1 MPKEETRAEMP
12 FLDHLEELRWRILWS
27 LLALL
32 VGTLIGFWLVQRYD
46 LLGLLKRP
54 IAPFL
59 PQGRLY
65 MTHPTDAFVITIKLA
80 VLVGLVLAA
89 PVLVWQAWA
98 FFSPALFKREKRF
111 LVPVLLSSL
120 VLFAAGAALAYEW
133 VLPAAFKILLGFQR
147 ADIEPIITVDAYV
160 GFAAQLVLAFGL
172 AFQLPL
178 VIMLLAAL
186 GVVTPAFLSKN
197 RRYWIVIAALIAG
210 IVTPTPDAL
219 TMLTMMVPLVLLY
232 EVGIILA
239 RLVSR
244 RKKEPD
250 ADAGAA
256 GALLLVALLCGAAG
270 TAGAQGT
277 PIRPGLPTRPLV
289 RDTSLGPRVPRPDSA
304 PGPIDTTAAR
314 RMGIPTQPAR
324 AIPAPDSV
332 IQELL
337 KRPGFSSTRYAADSL
352 TFHADSRQIDLTGR
366 AMIEREG
373 STLEA
378 DSVHFQQSNCRIDAM
393 GEPKLF
399 SEGTVLVGEGM
410 RYDTCERR
418 GIVAEALTRVNQ
430 AGVGWF
436 LRGHLTIDS
445 ASTRVYADRSTVT
458 SSDLPLPDYH
468 FGASRVKWVTNTL
481 MVARPAVLYVRDV
494 PVLWLPFIFQDLR
507 RGRRSGILVPRFGLN
522 DLVRTNPGYRRHIS
536 NIGYYVVLSDYLD
549 AQAAMDWYAGTS
561 IGFNGQ
567 VQYRWLNQFV
577 TGSLAATRQYE
588 LGVSHSR
595 SLRLLW
601 SHSQAFDMRTRL
613 NANVDFATSARV
625 VQQNTVDP
633 YLATATLRSNLNFNK
648 TFNWGQVS
656 VGGTR
661 SQELSSGV
669 VTQSF
674 PSFTLAPAPINL
686 SEAITWSPSFGLTTD
701 RTSKQNG
708 GTIPG
713 PIVNGLATTD
723 SIRFFTQNTAVSFG
737 TPLRFGR
744 WNVPNAV
751 SFTHSVSDRR
761 SAVILPDPTDTT
773 RTVTRYYNEDFT
785 TSIDWNPSLGLPT
798 VFQRTWKLQ
807 PSVGIQ
813 NSTGG
818 AFLLR
823 NRYTDGQFVSQGK
836 RLSFSASVS
845 PALFGFFPGVG
856 PLSRIRHSVSPSV
869 RWAYAPSANVPEAYA
884 RALDPARRTPLLR
897 SPRSH
902 TLSFGLNQTFEG
914 KLRPP
919 PGDTTGQ
926 AEARK
931 VKLLSLQTS
940 GIDYDIEQAK
950 LAGKNGWKTSVLSNQ
965 FTSDLLPGF
974 TLSTTHDLW
983 EGAVGADSARF
994 RPFLGRISARFGV
1007 SANTVR
1013 GLIAVFTGGGAER
1026 PRDARDSAP
1035 ALPGKG
1041 SSGPFHGA
1049 LDRMSASNMGGGRRP
1064 FSMSVTF
1071 DVDRLRPS
1079 TVTPVATTT
1088 GNRTV
1093 GFAMSFSPTPGWS
1106 ASWDTQYNMVTK
1118 EFGQHVLRL
1127 DRDLRRWHATFAFV
1141 KAPNGNF
1148 SFDFFVSLLDQ
1159 PDIKFQYDQ
1168 RTVKR

>member
-1 MPKEETRAEMP
+1 MPKDDIRAEMP

-27 LLALL
+27 LLAVLA
-32 VGTLIGFWLVQRYD
+32 GTLIGFWLVQRYD
-46 LLGLLKRP
+46 VLGLLKRP
-54 IAPFL
+54 IEPFL

-65 MTHPTDAFVITIKLA
+65 MTHPTDAFVITIKLSL
-80 VLVGLVLAA
+80 LVGLVLAA

-98 FFSPALFKREKRF
+98 FFSPALFQREKRF
-111 LVPVLLSSL
+111 LIPVLLAST
-120 VLFAAGAALAYEW
+120 VLFAAGAALAYMW

-160 GFAAQLVLAFGL
+160 GFAAQMVLAFGL

-197 RRYWIVIAALIAG
+197 RRYWTLVAALIAA
-210 IVTPTPDAL
+210 IITPTPDAL

-232 EVGIILA
+232 EVGIVLA

-244 RKKEPD
+244 RKAAERGPG
-250 ADAGAA
+250 GAA
-256 GALLLVALLCGAAG
+256 AVLLAALLCGAAG
-270 TAGAQGT
+270 SAAAQGVRV
-277 PIRPGLPTRPLV
+277 PARPFIK
-289 RDTSLGPRVPRPDSA
+289 DTSLTRRVPGQDSTPA
-304 PGPIDTTAAR
+304 PIDTTAAR

-324 AIPAPDSV
+324 PLPAPDSV

-337 KRPGFSSTRYAADSL
+337 KRPGFNATRYAADSL
-352 TFHADSRQIDLTGR
+352 TFHADTRQIDMTGR
-366 AMIEREG
+366 AMVEREG

-378 DSVHFQQSNCRIDAM
+378 DSVRFQQADCRIDAM
-393 GEPKLF
+393 GAPKLF

-410 RYDTCERR
+410 HYDTCERR

-430 AGVGWF
+430 AGVAWF
-436 LRGHLTIDS
+436 LRGRLEIDS

-507 RGRRSGILVPRFGLN
+507 RGRRSGILVPRFGIN

-536 NIGYYVVLSDYLD
+536 NIGYYVVISDYLD
-549 AQAAMDWYAGTS
+549 AQAAMDWFAGSS
-561 IGFNGQ
+561 IGINGQ

-577 TGSLAATRQYE
+577 SGALAATRLYE
-588 LGVSHSR
+588 LGAAHSR

-601 SHSQAFDMRTRL
+601 NHTQAFDLRTRL
-613 NANVDFATSARV
+613 NANVDYATSAKV

-633 YLATATLRSNLNFNK
+633 YLATATLRSTLNFNK
-648 TFNWGQVS
+648 QFNWGALS
-656 VGGTR
+656 LGGSR

-674 PSFTLAPAPINL
+674 PSLSIAPAPINL
-686 SEAITWSPSFGLTTD
+686 SEAITWSPSFSLSTD
-701 RTSKQNG
+701 RTSNQKG
-708 GTIPG
+708 GTIAG
-713 PIVNGLATTD
+713 PVVNGLPTVD
-723 SIRFFTQNTAVSFG
+723 SVRFFSQNTAVSLG

-744 WNVPNAV
+744 WTLPNQFNLA
-751 SFTHSVSDRR
+751 HSVSDRR
-761 SAVILPDPTDTT
+761 TTVTVPDPADTS
-773 RTVTRYYNEDFT
+773 RSVTRYYGEDFT
-785 TSIDWNPSLGLPT
+785 TSVDWNPSIGLPT
-798 VFQRTWKLQ
+798 VFQGTWKLQ

-823 NRYTDGQFVSQGK
+823 NRHTGGQFVSQGK

-845 PALFGFFPGVG
+845 PSLFGFFPGIG
-856 PLSRIRHSVSPSV
+856 PLSRIRHAVSPSV
-869 RWAYAPSANVPEAYA
+869 RWAYAPSARVPESYA
-884 RALDPARRTPLLR
+884 RALDPSGRQPLTR

-902 TLSFGLNQTFEG
+902 TLSFGLSQTFEG

-919 PGDTTGQ
+919 PDDSTER

-931 VKLLSLQTS
+931 IKLLSLQTS

-950 LAGKNGWKTSVLSNQ
+950 LPGKSGWKTSVLNNQ

-974 TLSTTHDLW
+974 SFATTHDLW
-983 EGAVGADSARF
+983 AGAVGVDSARF
-994 RPFLGRISARFGV
+994 RPFLSRVSARFGV

-1013 GLIAVFTGGGAER
+1013 GLVAILTGGGAER
-1026 PRDARDSAP
+1026 PQDAPDSTP
-1035 ALPGKG
+1035 PLPGRG
-1041 SSGPFHGA
+1041 ASGPFRGA

-1071 DVDRLRPS
+1071 DVDRVRP
-1079 TVTPVATTT
+1079 TTLTTATTTAT

-1106 ASWDTQYNMVTK
+1106 ASWDTQYNMITK